1 MSSNTVNQEQSYEV
15 TIEGASHQENIN
27 KTLLQL
33 DDDIARFIQNK
44 EIMNERKEENDIL
57 KDRIR
62 ANLES
67 LGTHEYFSELPNG
80 TYGKAINRVRISEK
94 LDKDSLAA
102 TLNISK
108 EELKTPFDY
117 SKLTSKGILTP
128 DMVSKHMQTQSKP
141 SIGISRVKK
150 KPKGQ
155 KEKDER

>member
-1 MSSNTVNQEQSYEV
+1 MNSEILNQDYDV
-15 TIEGASHQENIN
+15 KVEGASREESVKVAQ
-27 KTLLQL
+27 LQL
-33 DDDIARFIQNK
+33 EDDIAKFIQNK

-67 LGTHEYFSELPNG
+67 LGTHEFFAELPNG
-80 TYGKAINRVRISEK
+80 TYGKVITRVRISEK

-117 SKLTSKGILTP
+117 SKLTSKGVLTP
-128 DMVSKHMQTQSKP
+128 DLVSKHMQTQSKP
-141 SIGISRVKK
+141 SIGITRVKK
-150 KPKGQ
+150 KPKNKKGN
-155 KEKDER
+155 DN